1 MRRARCS
8 WTTAPTCFIHAC
20 VQGTLFFD
28 YGTDL
33 DSGQSV
39 LGDPAGAR
47 GKPGN
52 GYGFGAGIRVDS
64 PMGPLRLEYALN
76 DKFVRRFHLGIG
88 SHG

>member
-1 MRRARCS
+1 MHKDC
-8 WTTAPTCFIHAC
+8 WQVTASLVCEFYP
-20 VQGTLFFD
+20 VMQGSLFFD

-33 DSGQSV
+33 DSGQTV

-47 GKPGN
+47 GKPGS

-64 PMGPLRLEYALN
+64 PVGPLRLEYAFN
-76 DKFVRRFHLGIG
+76 DKLVRRFHFGIG